1 MIVRPE
7 LQGAMILVA
16 SSVARL
22 NPAGTLSRIMNG
34 RLLGTAARYDPV
46 RHRGARTQCI
56 RHTEHKFPQKN
67 AKAVA
72 KAMAERDPEV
82 RLH

>member
-1 MIVRPE
+1 VVDGIERDSE
-7 LQGAMILVA
+7 
-16 SSVARL
+16 
-22 NPAGTLSRIMNG
+22 
-34 RLLGTAARYDPV
+34 Y
-46 RHRGARTQCI
+46 
-56 RHTEHKFPQKN
+56 